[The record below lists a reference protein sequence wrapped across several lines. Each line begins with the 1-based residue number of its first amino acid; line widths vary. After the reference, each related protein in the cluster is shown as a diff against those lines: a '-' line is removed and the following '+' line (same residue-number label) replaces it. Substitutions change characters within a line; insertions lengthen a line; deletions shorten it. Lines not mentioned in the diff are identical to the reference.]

1 MVRRAV
7 DSEDKSA
14 GWGIVG
20 SAEERL
26 GVGVCTLE
34 EDIVIIFEAA
44 VEIDDWEA
52 VASVGEDF
60 EIAALRVGRVTVTI
74 RTLEA
79 AAPRGVG
86 EPVKRTTLEG

>member
-1 MVRRAV
+1 MARRAV
-7 DSEDKSA
+7 DSEDKS
-14 GWGIVG
+14 GWDIVG

-26 GVGVCTLE
+26 GVGICTLE

-60 EIAALRVGRVTVTI
+60 EIVALRVGRVTATI

-79 AAPRGVG
+79 AAPGGVG